1 MSVRSRAMLGVAI
14 SLLAVGCPQASGAQS
29 PSDPAEAPLTL
40 RTAAAEALR
49 ANPELRAARDA
60 IDAARGRLVQA
71 GLWPNPE
78 LGLSGSSDF
87 AFANEGERELSVGV
101 AQPFP
106 IASRLAR
113 ARDVARVDVELA
125 MAEARDFE
133 RTLVAEVE
141 RSVMSL
147 LALQRTVAARERV
160 IEVVR
165 ELVRVSARRLEAAQV
180 SEADLNLLEIDLARL
195 EQERRLVELERVTE
209 TVRLKRLLYR
219 PPEAPV
225 ELAGDVEER
234 VFVPLLAAELSQAA
248 IDRRPDLAGLRLE
261 SERARAE
268 AALARAEAWEDWAV
282 EARFDRTHSAIDDA
296 GLDLRDRDELLGLAV
311 RVPFPLFNRNQGR
324 IAEALALERRAG
336 SRLASLERA
345 VLAEV
350 ESARKRVEEL
360 DRVAREYRERL
371 VPRSERNVEL
381 LGRGYREG
389 LSPISDLLQAEQQ
402 LADASLGWVRTLGE
416 LRQAEIDL
424 EAAAAASPLL
434 GLDASQEERP

>member
-1 MSVRSRAMLGVAI
+1 MSVRSRATLGVAI
-14 SLLAVGCPQASGAQS
+14 GLLVAGSPGASRAGSHAN
-29 PSDPAEAPLTL
+29 PAEAPLTL

-60 IDAARGRLVQA
+60 IDAARGRLLQA

-87 AFANEGERELSVGV
+87 AFADEGERELSVGV

-125 MAEARDFE
+125 VAEARDFE

-209 TVRLKRLLYR
+209 TVRLNRLLYR

-402 LADASLGWVRTLGE
+402 LADTSLGYVRTLGE

-424 EAAAAASPLL
+424 EEAAAASPLL